1 MNISLSELFVLM
13 GVPTAIT
20 SAVVGLCVWAL
31 QRTLAK
37 KDEQRQ
43 KKIEEREKARTEV
56 ELSTVASVYASLDL
70 GIATAAAVQ
79 RIPDAHCN
87 GDMHEAL
94 ERAKGI
100 QDSQRDLFVK
110 LGIAATLQ
118 KEA

>member
-1 MNISLSELFVLM
+1 MNFTLGELLVLM
-13 GVPTAIT
+13 GIPTAIT
-20 SAVVGLCVWAL
+20 SAVVGMCVWQL

-37 KDEQRQ
+37 KDEQVQR
-43 KKIEEREKARTEV
+43 KIEDREKARTEI

-70 GIATAAAVQ
+70 GIATATAVQ

-94 ERAKGI
+94 ERAKNI
-100 QDSQRDLFVK
+100 KDSQRDLFVK
-110 LGIAATLQ
+110 LGIAATIQ